1 MPFYAD
7 ELYLT
12 IKSAEDGNTGDI
24 KSIIKDIKDEH
35 KNKFMILYGT
45 LYTTANC
52 TEQEKKWAK
61 DLGVEYN
68 PLKLEIADGN
78 IKLKCD
84 YDNIN
89 ELIQN
94 DELII
99 PSMITEIEQG
109 TFNGINVKKIVIPGS
124 VKTIGANAFSNNP
137 YLEKVIIQ
145 EGVKTIG
152 NSAFMNCTKLNTVT
166 MEGDTVTEIG
176 AQAFRD
182 CTKLS
187 EVTLSNNIKILDSFV
202 FYSCPLNDKFQF
214 PENLETLNQSNF
226 NTATFTIMKLPS
238 KLQTI
243 TANGNISKNLIK
255 IDTSDNE
262 YFEFDD
268 ESKTLYNSEKT
279 KLIGSLSQIT
289 SLNIED
295 TVTEICDCAFSV
307 CNKLTSITIPEKV
320 NKIGISVWSSSISNI
335 SVDTNNQT
343 FKSESN
349 CLLSEN
355 GETLYRCV
363 QTGEVTLPGGIKKI
377 LGGAFKTSGVTAI
390 ILPES
395 FETTDGSWAV
405 FPKLETL
412 NLPKNVKQFTKQPYI
427 SVNNFTVNED
437 NPNLKMS
444 EDNNYLIGKNDKT
457 LYWVKSSLTS
467 IEIPEEIEKINE
479 YALGGC
485 NNAGETLNIPEGVK
499 QLNGN
504 GIFSNS
510 SFKTITL
517 PSTIESIS
525 GNAFSETKNLTS
537 LIIHKSKDS
546 ISGAP
551 WRAPGGDK
559 IITWTG
565 SN

>member
-109 TFNGINVKKIVIPGS
+109 TFNGINVKRIVIPGS

-137 YLEKVIIQ
+137 YLEEVIIQ

-176 AQAFRD
+176 GNAFRS
-182 CTKLS
+182 CIKLS
-187 EVTLSNNIKILDSFV
+187 NVTISNNIKVLNALV
-202 FYSCPLNDKFQF
+202 FDTCPLNDKFQL
-214 PENLETLNQSNF
+214 PENLETLDRENLDA
-226 NTATFTIMKLPS
+226 ATFTTLKLPS

-255 IDTSDNE
+255 IDTSDNK

-268 ESKTLYNSEKT
+268 DSKVLYNKEKT
-279 KLIGSLSQIT
+279 QLIGALSQIT
-289 SLNIED
+289 SLNIENSVEKIAFGAFLVCSNLKTVNIPASVKTIDKQIWND
-295 TVTEICDCAFSV
+295 TIS
-307 CNKLTSITIPEKV
+307 TIIV
-320 NKIGISVWSSSISNI
+320 D
-335 SVDTNNQT
+335 DTNPN
-343 FKSESN
+343 FKSNSN
-349 CLLSEN
+349 TFLLSKN
-355 GETLYRCV
+355 GETLYRCAA
-363 QTGEVTLPGGIKKI
+363 TGSVTVPAGVKKI
-377 LGGAFKTSGVTAI
+377 LGGAFASSGINSIT
-390 ILPES
+390 LPES
-395 FETTDGSWAV
+395 FETTDGSWGL
-405 FPKLETL
+405 FPKITTL
-412 NLPKNVKQFTKQPYI
+412 NLPKNVNSFSKGDYI
-427 SVNNFTVNED
+427 WVNQITVDSD
-437 NPNLKMS
+437 NPNFEMK
-444 EDNNYLIGKNDKT
+444 DNNYLISKKEDKT
-457 LYWVKSSLTS
+457 LYWVKNDITTVK
-467 IEIPEEIEKINE
+467 IPEEVKNITN
-479 YALGGC
+479 YAFSNC
-485 NNAGETLNIPEGVK
+485 KNAGKKLEIPEGVAK
-499 QLNGN
+499 LDGSYLFQE
-504 GIFSNS
+504 S
-510 SFKTITL
+510 SFETITL
-517 PSTIESIS
+517 PSTMESIS
-525 GNAFSETKNLTS
+525 GTAFSAASNITS
-537 LIIHKSKDS
+537 IVINKSKDS

-551 WRAPGGDK
+551 WGAPGGDK
-559 IITWTG
+559 IIDWV
-565 SN
+565 N